1 LRYFLSRRIPE
12 FARVVVVESGSR
24 KVSARLISVLH
35 DKWGSEIEIDLVTCY
50 PDAPAEFRGRVYRV
64 TDYAGPAARKRLYRE
79 LSERRYDLAG
89 ILCSGDPIMTKWKWV
104 LAARLRSKI
113 FVVNENADFFW
124 LDRGHWRNVLRMV
137 QSRTGISGG
146 AVVPSL
152 SEWLLFPVTLT
163 YLLLFAGAVHLK
175 RRLRAQRS
183 GS

>member
-24 KVSARLISVLH
+24 KVSARLISVLSE
-35 DKWGSEIEIDLVTCY
+35 KWGSEIEIDLVTCY
-50 PDAPAEFRGRVYRV
+50 TGVPEEFRGRVYRV
-64 TDYAGPAARKRLYRE
+64 ADYKGPAARRRLYRE
-79 LSERRYDLAG
+79 LAARQYDLAG

-175 RRLRAQRS
+175 RKLRAQRS